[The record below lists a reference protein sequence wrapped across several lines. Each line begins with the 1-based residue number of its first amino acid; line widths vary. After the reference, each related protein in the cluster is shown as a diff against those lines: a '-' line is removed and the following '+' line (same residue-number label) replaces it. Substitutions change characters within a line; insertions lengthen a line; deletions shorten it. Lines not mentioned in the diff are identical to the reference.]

1 MASKNSDTTPSSPE
15 PPRPRKILVVDD
27 SEDGAEML
35 ATLLRFDG
43 HEVLTA
49 SSGSLAVET
58 VAATRPDVVLLDI
71 GLPDMDGYEVAR
83 RMRTALG
90 ESTPSLVALTGY
102 GREEDRERTRA
113 AGFAAHLVKPVGFED
128 LRQLIAGLS

>member
-43 HEVLTA
+43 HEVLTPGLPYA
-49 SSGSLAVET
+49 AEEIERT
-58 VAATRPDVVLLDI
+58 VA
-71 GLPDMDGYEVAR
+71 
-83 RMRTALG
+83 
-90 ESTPSLVALTGY
+90 
-102 GREEDRERTRA
+102 GR
-113 AGFAAHLVKPVGFED
+113 
-128 LRQLIAGLS
+128 